1 MVVDWNISGSASE
14 ASPNPT
20 VNDPFSW
27 TFGRWGFGAPRS
39 TLADSLWRNG
49 LNLTD
54 DRRYF
59 AVSYDRTPPT
69 MAVELGSVKFHYA
82 NDTTFVDSTE
92 FDLYRDVRVAE
103 DDAAEDDA
111 SEESDSDDTDSDGSG
126 DDGSGSDD
134 DDDAKTKKG
143 DA

>member
-103 DDAAEDDA
+103 DDAAEDDTTTRQKFVHA
-111 SEESDSDDTDSDGSG
+111 GTRCHSSFGV
-126 DDGSGSDD
+126 
-134 DDDAKTKKG
+134 
-143 DA
+143 